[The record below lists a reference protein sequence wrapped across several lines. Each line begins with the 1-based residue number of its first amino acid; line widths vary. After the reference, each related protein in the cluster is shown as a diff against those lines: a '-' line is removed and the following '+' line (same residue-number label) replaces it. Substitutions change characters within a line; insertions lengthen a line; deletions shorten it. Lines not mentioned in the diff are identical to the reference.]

1 MTVIAVKYKTYVI
14 DLYLTKRFSFH
25 IYNEW
30 NNYDKCISFGLGFIR
45 FEITDIDNNKIMKR

>member
-14 DLYLTKRFSFH
+14 DLYLTKHFSFH

-45 FEITDIDNNKIMKR
+45 FEITDIDNNNY